1 MLPKATLQAAFFIPP
16 PLPGKNRIIALI
28 STHNMIPNP
37 YMIVVPFV
45 VRIGMVDKLVETREE
60 ALAEAAT
67 VVNTLM

>member
-1 MLPKATLQAAFFIPP
+1 
-16 PLPGKNRIIALI
+16 
-28 STHNMIPNP
+28 MIPNP